1 MKYVI
6 SSLEIASIVY
16 MRHKNFLRK
25 IEGSKRVKGI
35 TEYLQDYGYLQE
47 DYLKKTVYQDKQ
59 NKTRPCYE
67 FTQLGWQFAIN
78 LFTGDRGNLLTH
90 EYVKRYGNIG
100 ESKEDIRNRN

>member
-6 SSLEIASIVY
+6 SSLEIASIVD
-16 MRHKNFLRK
+16 MKHKHFLRK
-25 IEGSKRVKGI
+25 IEGSKGVKGI
-35 TEYLQDYGYLQE
+35 TEYLQNYGYLQE
-47 DYLKKTVYQDKQ
+47 DYLKKITYQDKK
-59 NKTRPCYE
+59 NETRPCYE
-67 FTQLGWQFAIN
+67 FTQLGWQFVIN